1 MSSTINE
8 REIDHDLDEDEQDAL
23 INSLRR
29 KDLSTISF
37 WTPVFSLLPVVIS
50 ILYIP
55 SLLPYTSRRE
65 KLLSVLSITCLLSSS
80 YVLYYI
86 PKDQHSS
93 SKNKIWLGMEPKLK
107 EKLINMSSPVNV
119 YLPILNTGMAVVL
132 GIISYMLWMRN
143 DVFVWTILP
152 TIIYI
157 IIMIVRRVLVP
168 LDIEGLEKMK
178 YLLKGV

>member
-1 MSSTINE
+1 
-8 REIDHDLDEDEQDAL
+8 
-23 INSLRR
+23 
-29 KDLSTISF
+29 
-37 WTPVFSLLPVVIS
+37 
-50 ILYIP
+50 
-55 SLLPYTSRRE
+55 
-65 KLLSVLSITCLLSSS
+65 
-80 YVLYYI
+80 
-86 PKDQHSS
+86 
-93 SKNKIWLGMEPKLK
+93 MEPKLK